1 VTVII
6 MAFVGGIGTIW
17 GAAAGGFLLTLLGE
31 SLRGLGPYRL
41 LLYSA
46 ILLPVI
52 IASPRGIVAPV
63 LDWLKE
69 RQR

>member
-1 VTVII
+1 
-6 MAFVGGIGTIW
+6 
-17 GAAAGGFLLTLLGE
+17 
-31 SLRGLGPYRL
+31 L

-52 IASPRGIVAPV
+52 IARPRGIVAPV